1 MVMYNM
7 KHGKSRTRLYHV
19 WSSMLARCYCKTSR
33 GYKWYGERG
42 ITVCD
47 DWHDFTLFYEW
58 ATTNGYKE
66 DLTLDRINVNGNYEP
81 SNCRWTTMTTQE
93 RNRSNNSLLTF
104 NGETK
109 CISEWAEITGIPR
122 NVISARIHKCKWD
135 VERALTI
142 PVGDTINT
150 IVFDGKRG
158 SCAYWE
164 KITGI
169 PANTISA
176 RLHRGWSVERAL
188 TQPMRGKNGRGS

>member
-1 MVMYNM
+1 MAMYNM
-7 KHGKSRTRLYHV
+7 KHGKSKTRLYHV
-19 WSSMLARCYCKTSR
+19 WCSMRGRCYRESDTN
-33 GYKWYGERG
+33 YKYYGKLG

-47 DWHDFTLFYEW
+47 EWKDFMSFYEW
-58 ATTNGYKE
+58 AISNGYQE
-66 DLTLDRINVNGNYEP
+66 GLTLDRINVNGNYEP

-104 NGETK
+104 NGESK

-135 VERALTI
+135 VERALTT

-150 IVFDGKRG
+150 IMFDGKRG